1 MHHPIKTLVITACVA
16 AAAATSAY
24 AAEWP
29 TAKPIR
35 IVVGAAPG
43 GSTDLIARQIAEG
56 LGTRLS
62 ATVIVENRPGAGG
75 TVAAELVSR
84 DAPDGY
90 TLMLGTVSTHAVAPS
105 VFAKLRYDP
114 VKDFTAITP
123 VATIPN
129 VMVVNTASPIKSL
142 QELVATAKA
151 NPGKLSYASN
161 GPGTSNGLATAQF
174 AALAGIKMAD
184 IPYKGANPALTD
196 LVGGQIDLMLDVVM
210 TSQPY
215 IQGGKLRPLAV
226 TSLKRSALLPNVP
239 TVAEQGYPGFEA
251 IVWFGVFGPPKMA
264 PDLTARLNKELAAV
278 ITGPKMTEYLGR
290 QGAVP
295 TVSSPT
301 EFSNYVRADIDKWAK
316 AAQAAGVKPE

>member
-1 MHHPIKTLVITACVA
+1 MKTRLKTLVLTACIA
-16 AAAATSAY
+16 AASATAAY

-29 TAKPIR
+29 NAKPIR

-56 LGTRLS
+56 LGSRLS
-62 ATVIVENRPGAGG
+62 ASVIVENRPGAGG
-75 TVAAELVSR
+75 TLAADLVSR

-90 TLMLGTVSTHAVAPS
+90 TLILGTVSTHAVAPS

-142 QELVATAKA
+142 QELVVTAKA

-161 GPGTSNGLATAQF
+161 GTGTSNGLATAQF
-174 AALAGIKMAD
+174 AALAGIKMTD

-226 TSLKRSALLPNVP
+226 TSLKRSGLLPNVP

-264 PDLTARLNKELAAV
+264 PDLTARLNKELVAV
-278 ITGPKMTEYLGR
+278 ITSPKMTEYLER

-295 TVSSPT
+295 TVSSPA
-301 EFSNYVRADIDKWAK
+301 EFTHYVRADIDKWAK
-316 AAQAAGVKPE
+316 AAKAAGVKPE